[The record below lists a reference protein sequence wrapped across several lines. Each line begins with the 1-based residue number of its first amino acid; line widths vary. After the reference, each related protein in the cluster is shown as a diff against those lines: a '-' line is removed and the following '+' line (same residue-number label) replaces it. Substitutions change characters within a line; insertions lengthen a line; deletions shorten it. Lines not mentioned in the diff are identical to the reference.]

1 MTLET
6 QMQSVL
12 STQATILSG
21 QAAMATTLGQVLT
34 VVQGLPGG
42 NNQQVLDAIAAVN
55 TLATQIEAQA
65 ADIQSQVDDTT
76 GTPAGKP
83 A

>member
-21 QAAMATTLGQVLT
+21 QAALTTTLGQVLT

-42 NNQQVLDAIAAVN
+42 NNQQVLDAIAQVN

-76 GTPAGKP
+76 SAPAGKP